1 MDGFS
6 FHSAVFGL
14 VWVNV
19 IKLIKLAAECGFACC
34 VYAAKLVLS
43 FFPRVRNSTSWLG
56 TVFFYDLYT
65 RKLLQLVRLLLLLV
79 LDLECR
85 NFLHP
90 LL

>member
-34 VYAAKLVLS
+34 VYAAKLVL
-43 FFPRVRNSTSWLG
+43 FFSRGRNSTSRLG

-79 LDLECR
+79 LDLGCR